1 MNEIQQPLEDVVSER
16 LAHPRY
22 DALYSR
28 WAKAL
33 ARLDDDRDGAIT
45 AARALVET
53 TIKFALD
60 EMGVSYKG
68 SWDLPKLYHELANE
82 LGLAPKQ
89 HADALFRSVFG
100 AAQSVVNG
108 VGEMRNKFG
117 DAHGKGDSS
126 FQVSRHHAEL
136 AINLAG
142 SICCFVISSLENAV
156 AAKKRIA
163 SDGTVIL
170 KFDIATVW
178 RLVDHG
184 RTAKRQMTYYGKR
197 LRKRTLC
204 LVGDS
209 GIYLISNGLPAMDA
223 RGNLVSRAEAKKKK
237 NEQFRLLVAMA
248 EGCDP
253 AYNAFEDWWA
263 IHTAIDGGNDFS
275 LPIPIEQFEEVL
287 PRCKTHIVMRI
298 KPDSYRIASDT
309 EPEKES

>member
-1 MNEIQQPLEDVVSER
+1 MPKPLEDTISEH

-22 DALYSR
+22 NALYSL

-33 ARLDDDRDGAIT
+33 SRLDDDRDGAIT
-45 AARALVET
+45 AARALVES
-53 TIKFALD
+53 TIKHALD
-60 EMGVSYKG
+60 EMGVPSKET
-68 SWDLPKLYHELANE
+68 WDLPKLYHELAFE

-89 HADALFRSVFG
+89 QADVLFRSLFG
-100 AAQSVVNG
+100 AAQSVVNN

-117 DAHGKGDSS
+117 DAHGKARSS
-126 FQVSRHHAEL
+126 AQVSRHHAEL
-136 AINLAG
+136 AVNLAG
-142 SICCFVISSLENAV
+142 AICCFLVASLESAV

-178 RLVDHG
+178 RLVDHA

-209 GIYLISNGLPAMDA
+209 GIYLVSNGLPAMDA
-223 RGNLVSRAEAKKKK
+223 NGMLVSRAEAKKRTKRG
-237 NEQFRLLVAMA
+237 EPFRLLVAMA

-253 AYNAFEDWWA
+253 AYNAHEDWWA
-263 IHTAIDGGNDFS
+263 VHNAIDDGNDFS
-275 LPIPIEQFEEVL
+275 HPIPIEQFEGVL
-287 PRCKTHIVMRI
+287 PHCKNQIVIRI
-298 KPDSYRIASDT
+298 RPDEYRLTSDT
-309 EPEKES
+309 DFEFDC

>member
-1 MNEIQQPLEDVVSER
+1 MNEIQKPLEDVVSER

-22 DALYSR
+22 DALYSL
-28 WAKAL
+28 WVKAL

-45 AARALVET
+45 AARALVEA
-53 TIKFALD
+53 TIKLALG
-60 EMGVSYKG
+60 EMGVPYEV
-68 SWDLPKLYHELANE
+68 SWDLPKLYHELASE

-89 HADALFRSVFG
+89 QSDALFRSVFG

-117 DAHGKGDSS
+117 DAHGKDSSS

-142 SICCFVISSLENAV
+142 SICCFVISSLESAV

-163 SDGTVIL
+163 PDGTVIL
-170 KFDIATVW
+170 KFDVATVW
-178 RLVDHG
+178 RLVDHA

-209 GIYLISNGLPAMDA
+209 GIYLISNGLPAMDE

-237 NEQFRLLVAMA
+237 DGQFRLLVAMA

-263 IHTAIDGGNDFS
+263 VHNAIDGGNDFS
-275 LPIPIEQFEEVL
+275 HPIPIEQFESAL
-287 PRCKTHIVMRI
+287 PRCKSQIIIRMR
-298 KPDSYRIASDT
+298 PDEYQITSDT
-309 EPEKES
+309 GAD